1 MSLNFVTGKRGD
13 AHISSADWRSLNR
26 GIVGEGKFY
35 LEDTESNS
43 NGDFLVNASAGE
55 ITVPPRSFIWSG
67 AHIRNDSLY
76 IASYTPPVSTAN
88 VVLWFHYTKD
98 VNTGIENIEFTTTV
112 DSQPSPISD
121 VIEDNTLEAYTAV
134 YSFTHDAEN
143 LVAKDG
149 TEFFKNANSLRILEE
164 STRLVANNL
173 AAEVSTRTM
182 QVSNLNRSIEGVNN
196 SVQEIKD
203 SFPDFRLKTQT
214 LLSNGSVIKDLV
226 YRSEDKKLSEYLFF
240 VILRRTELDS
250 SGRVPMFVPAIAGGY
265 SFPEIYTDKPA
276 LQVSND
282 AYVEQGKISIT
293 SETNGFR
300 ISYSTTVVETRRDV
314 ITDVIGYYY

>member
-1 MSLNFVTGKRGD
+1 MSLNFVTGKRGG

-35 LEDTESNS
+35 LEDTTSNS
-43 NGDFLVNASAGE
+43 SGDFLANASEGQ

-76 IASYTPPVSTAN
+76 VVDYVPPTSTSN

-98 VNTGIENIEFTTTV
+98 INTGIESIEFVTTV
-112 DSQPSPISD
+112 DSQPSPIAD

-149 TEFFKNANSLRILEE
+149 TEFFKNANSLKILEE
-164 STRLVANNL
+164 STRLIANNL
-173 AAEVSTRTM
+173 QAEINTREM
-182 QVSNLNRSIEGVNN
+182 QLSNVNRNIGGLQTEI
-196 SVQEIKD
+196 QEIQDK
-203 SFPDFRLKTQT
+203 FPQAQLKT
-214 LLSNGSVIKDLV
+214 
-226 YRSEDKKLSEYLFF
+226 KKLVSGASIKSGSIYEAANESLSKYTFF
-240 VILRRTELDS
+240 VVLRKAEDGKTY
-250 SGRVPMFVPAIAGGY
+250 PMFIPAISGGY
-265 SFPEIYTDKPA
+265 SFLEVYSEDVNLTNANKTIVGYSF
-276 LQVSND
+276 VSVTTINNN
-282 AYVEQGKISIT
+282 S
-293 SETNGFR
+293 FR
-300 ISYSTTVVETRRDV
+300 ITYDSNTNESHRDA